1 MTIVLLAG
9 VAVLDFV
16 LSVDAMPR
24 RAEKYRARD
33 AAIIGGGC
41 AANAAV
47 AIARLGGTARL
58 SARVGADP
66 VGDMIVSELVA
77 EGVDCSL
84 VERFEGRRSSFSS
97 VLVDAQGERQIVNF
111 RDETLSFEAGWLEDA
126 MPASFDA
133 ALVDTRWP
141 EGAAA
146 VLKAAWRLS
155 RPGVIDAEVPVAE
168 AAEALT
174 LASHVA
180 FSAQGLREYTGLD
193 DLQAGLRLAQR
204 QADAWVCYTD
214 GANGVTF
221 IDGNTMRHVPAFA
234 VEAVDTLGAGDV
246 WHGAFALALG
256 EGRREEDA
264 IVFANAVAAIKC
276 TKFGG
281 RAGIPN
287 RAETEAFMRQRR

>member
-1 MTIVLLAG
+1 MTIVVLAG
-9 VAVLDFV
+9 IAVLDFV
-16 LSVDAMPR
+16 FSVDAMPH

-33 AAIIGGGC
+33 AALVGGGC

-66 VGDMIVSELVA
+66 VGDMIVSELIA
-77 EGVDCSL
+77 EAVDCSL
-84 VERFEGRRSSFSS
+84 VKRFEGKRSSFSS
-97 VLVDAQGERQIVNF
+97 VLIDAQGERQIVNF

-146 VLKAAWRLS
+146 VLKAARRLS
-155 RPGVIDAEVPVAE
+155 RPGVVDAEVPVAE

-174 LASHVA
+174 LASHIA

-193 DLQAGLRLAQR
+193 DLQAGLRLAQSR
-204 QADAWVCYTD
+204 AGAWVCYTD

-221 IDGNTMRHVPAFA
+221 IDGNAMRHVPAFA
-234 VEAVDTLGAGDV
+234 IKAVNTLGAGDV

-264 IVFANAVAAIKC
+264 VVFANAVAAIKC
-276 TKFGG
+276 TKFAG